1 MVVLS
6 LDSSRVPD
14 IRVRAHAPG
23 RVNIIGDHTDYTGGL
38 VLPMA
43 IDLGTTV
50 ELDVGGDVV
59 TLTSE
64 AEADLARVPLDV
76 EEPSSISPAWAR
88 YVAGVVAELRP
99 AQGGTG
105 TVRTTIPLGAGLSS
119 SAALEV
125 AVALALGFT
134 GSPLEL
140 AECCQRAEQRA
151 SGVPCGIMD
160 QLASAAG
167 VDGHA
172 LLIDCRSLVVTPVLL
187 PEDVAVVAVHSGQSR
202 TLAGS
207 AYADRRAGCEA
218 AAHAIGPLRDAKLD
232 DVARLVDG
240 EQRRLARHVVTENGR
255 VAAFAEAL
263 GRGDVDGAGALMYES
278 HASLRDDFA
287 VSTPVLDQLV
297 ERLRRVP
304 GVHGARL
311 TGGGFGGAVVA
322 LCERGVTIPGG
333 MPLRP
338 SAGAAVRRDVRA

>member
-1 MVVLS
+1 MNL
-6 LDSSRVPD
+6 
-14 IRVRAHAPG
+14 
-23 RVNIIGDHTDYTGGL
+23 IGDHTDYTGGL

-50 ELDVGGDVV
+50 ELEVGGDVV
-59 TLTSE
+59 ALTSE
-64 AEADLARVPLDV
+64 AEPDRARVPLDV
-76 EEPSSISPAWAR
+76 DEPSSVSPAWAR

-125 AVALALGFT
+125 AVALALGFAGT
-134 GSPLEL
+134 PLEL
-140 AECCQRAEQRA
+140 AETCQRAEQRA

-172 LLIDCRSLVVTPVLL
+172 LLIDCRSLVVTPVRL
-187 PEDVAVVAVHSGQSR
+187 PEDVAIVAVHSGQSR

-218 AAHAIGPLRDAKLD
+218 AALVIGPLRDATLD
-232 DVARLVDG
+232 DVAGLADP
-240 EQRRLARHVVTENGR
+240 EERRLARHVVTENGR

-263 GRGDVDGAGALMYES
+263 GRGDVVGAGALMYES

-287 VSTPVLDQLV
+287 VSTAVLDELV
-297 ERLRRVP
+297 ERLRGIP
-304 GVHGARL
+304 GVLGARL

-322 LCERGVTIPGG
+322 LCERDVTIPNGI
-333 MPLRP
+333 PLRP
-338 SAGAAVRRDVRA
+338 SAGASVRRDVRA

>member
-1 MVVLS
+1 MNL
-6 LDSSRVPD
+6 
-14 IRVRAHAPG
+14 
-23 RVNIIGDHTDYTGGL
+23 IGDHTDYTGGL

-50 ELDVGGDVV
+50 DLDVGGDVV
-59 TLTSE
+59 ALSSD
-64 AEADLARVPLDV
+64 AEPDDANVPLDV
-76 EEPSSISPAWAR
+76 GDPAAASPAWAR

-99 AQGGTG
+99 VEGGRG

-134 GSPLEL
+134 GTPLEL
-140 AECCQRAEQRA
+140 AQACQRAEQRA

-172 LLIDCRSLVVTPVLL
+172 LLIDCRSLAVTPVRV
-187 PEDVAVVAVHSGQSR
+187 PDGVVVVAVHSGQSR

-218 AAHAIGPLRDAKLD
+218 AAREIGPLRDATID
-232 DVARLVDG
+232 DVAGLADG
-240 EQRRLARHVVTENGR
+240 ELRRLARHVVTENGR
-255 VAAFAEAL
+255 VAAFADAL
-263 GRGDVDGAGALMYES
+263 QGRDLRAAGELMYES
-278 HASLRDDFA
+278 HASLRDDFG
-287 VSTPVLDQLV
+287 VSTVVLDALV
-297 ERLRRVP
+297 ERLRAIP

-322 LCERGVTIPGG
+322 LCDAGADVPGA
-333 MPLRP
+333 MVLRP
-338 SAGAAVRRDVRA
+338 SAGASVRRDVRG